1 MSVMHRGAERDQY
14 ETQSAR
20 RPATK
25 TTQQKEPITV
35 TEAFQA
41 SGPLGVVWAHHA
53 RTGSGTNADS
63 DYACIKSVKPS
74 SVAAGR
80 PALQPGLILGYVNGE
95 YVKGQDYCER
105 NRCVRSA
112 CALDLIACSL
122 GSRHHQLYQIHAPGH
137 ARLCKHGEFDERVD
151 RSQARS
157 QRRSRQEGCRRR
169 C

>member
-20 RPATK
+20 RPAAKSTPQK
-25 TTQQKEPITV
+25 STSKEPVTV

-41 SGPLGVVWAHHA
+41 SGPLGIVWAHS
-53 RTGSGTNADS
+53 RSGSSKAES

-95 YVKGQDYCER
+95 YVKGQDYCELM
-105 NRCVRSA
+105 RCLRPRPRSNPA
-112 CALDLIACSL
+112 SVD
-122 GSRHHQLYQIHAPGH
+122 SRHHQLHQIHAPGH
-137 ARLCKHGEFDERVD
+137 ARLHQHCQFDERVD
-151 RSQARS
+151 GRQARG
-157 QRRSRQEGCRRR
+157 QRRSRQEGCRRVR
-169 C
+169 